1 MIIDEWLFFLFKN
14 IYNFIYQFMF
24 ILYNYY
30 ARDIK
35 ISLKIIVLILTS
47 VVSVFFFFWSFF
59 NSNNCQLTFTVT
71 RLIDRKNP
79 LCSLINEILQIKKK
93 MYTKSDIS
101 PKTEKSNY
109 NLEGE
114 EFCPLWQT
122 VTLLV

>member
-47 VVSVFFFFWSFF
+47 VVSVFFFF
-59 NSNNCQLTFTVT
+59 
-71 RLIDRKNP
+71 
-79 LCSLINEILQIKKK
+79 
-93 MYTKSDIS
+93 
-101 PKTEKSNY
+101 
-109 NLEGE
+109 
-114 EFCPLWQT
+114 
-122 VTLLV
+122 LVFL